1 MIRKIN
7 RRKASRLERTVTPAW
22 RGAGEGSGG
31 GSSERVLGHEYRQPY
46 DGAASEVDDV
56 VDRDHLQV
64 QHHLPGAFD
73 GPGQDQRGAH
83 VAGLLRGGGG
93 EECEE

>member
-1 MIRKIN
+1 M
-7 RRKASRLERTVTPAW
+7 W
-22 RGAGEGSGG
+22 RGGGAGKGDAKESVR

-83 VAGLLRGGGG
+83 VAGLLQRGRRM
-93 EECEE
+93 